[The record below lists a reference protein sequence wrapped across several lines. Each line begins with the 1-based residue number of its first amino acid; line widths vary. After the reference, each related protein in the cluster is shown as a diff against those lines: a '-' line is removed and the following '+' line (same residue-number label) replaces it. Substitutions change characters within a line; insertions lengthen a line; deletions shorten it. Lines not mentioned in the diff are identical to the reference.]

1 MRGSNKALL
10 VRALIFGSHRSSM
23 NSFSRRLHE
32 NLISNPGKTSHPSKP
47 LSNFTTK
54 FHFSTP
60 YPQLFQRTLS
70 SSSSSSGKALISS
83 TFFLFIILWCFNAAY
98 EELNSGLKNVQ
109 EKSSPAVFYFTATWC
124 GPCKFISPV
133 IEELSKKYPHATI
146 YKVDI
151 DTEGLQNA
159 LANLNIAAVSVL
171 RNGWAYGSNLSD
183 LSLLLQPTLDF
194 YKNGKKET
202 TIVGAD
208 VAKLKNTMESLY
220 SSRVTCAQSLALLS
234 YPGRFALTYFTTLD
248 NLSKFSLKGW
258 GGLREDAK
266 IKGLVLQMDREGV

>member
-1 MRGSNKALL
+1 MKSYERSKEDNGCDKLGERERERERFGNKRRELNMRGSNKALL

-70 SSSSSSGKALISS
+70 SSSSSGASNIVLVKSD
-83 TFFLFIILWCFNAAY
+83 

-159 LANLNIAAVSVL
+159 LANLNIAAV
-171 RNGWAYGSNLSD
+171 
-183 LSLLLQPTLDF
+183 PTLDF

-220 SSRVTCAQSLALLS
+220 
-234 YPGRFALTYFTTLD
+234 
-248 NLSKFSLKGW
+248 
-258 GGLREDAK
+258 RED
-266 IKGLVLQMDREGV
+266 

>member
-1 MRGSNKALL
+1 MRGKSKGLL
-10 VRALIFGSHRSSM
+10 VRAFILGSHRSSM

-32 NLISNPGKTSHPSKP
+32 NLISNPTKTSHPSKS
-47 LSNFTTK
+47 LSSFITK
-54 FHFSTP
+54 SHFSTP
-60 YPQLFQRTLS
+60 SLQLFQRTLS
-70 SSSSSSGKALISS
+70 SSSGESNIVLVKSD
-83 TFFLFIILWCFNAAY
+83 

-159 LANLNIAAVSVL
+159 LAKLHVAAV
-171 RNGWAYGSNLSD
+171 
-183 LSLLLQPTLDF
+183 PTLDF

-208 VAKLKNTMESLY
+208 VAKLKNTMDSLY
-220 SSRVTCAQSLALLS
+220 RV
-234 YPGRFALTYFTTLD
+234 D
-248 NLSKFSLKGW
+248 
-258 GGLREDAK
+258 
-266 IKGLVLQMDREGV
+266 

>member
-1 MRGSNKALL
+1 MRGNNKALL

-23 NSFSRRLHE
+23 NSFSRHLHE
-32 NLISNPGKTSHPSKP
+32 NLISNPSKTSHPSKS

-60 YPQLFQRTLS
+60 YLQPFQRTLC
-70 SSSSSSGKALISS
+70 SSSSSGASNIVLVKSD
-83 TFFLFIILWCFNAAY
+83 

-109 EKSSPAVFYFTATWC
+109 
-124 GPCKFISPV
+124 GKFISPV

-159 LANLNIAAVSVL
+159 LASLNIAAV
-171 RNGWAYGSNLSD
+171 
-183 LSLLLQPTLDF
+183 PTLDF

-220 SSRVTCAQSLALLS
+220 
-234 YPGRFALTYFTTLD
+234 
-248 NLSKFSLKGW
+248 
-258 GGLREDAK
+258 RED
-266 IKGLVLQMDREGV
+266 

>member
-1 MRGSNKALL
+1 MRGNNKALL

-32 NLISNPGKTSHPSKP
+32 NLISNPSKTSHPSKS

-60 YPQLFQRTLS
+60 YLQLFQRTLS
-70 SSSSSSGKALISS
+70 SSSSSGASNIVLVKSD
-83 TFFLFIILWCFNAAY
+83 
-98 EELNSGLKNVQ
+98 EELNSGMKNVQ

-159 LANLNIAAVSVL
+159 LANLNIAAV
-171 RNGWAYGSNLSD
+171 
-183 LSLLLQPTLDF
+183 PTLEF

-220 SSRVTCAQSLALLS
+220 
-234 YPGRFALTYFTTLD
+234 
-248 NLSKFSLKGW
+248 
-258 GGLREDAK
+258 RED
-266 IKGLVLQMDREGV
+266 